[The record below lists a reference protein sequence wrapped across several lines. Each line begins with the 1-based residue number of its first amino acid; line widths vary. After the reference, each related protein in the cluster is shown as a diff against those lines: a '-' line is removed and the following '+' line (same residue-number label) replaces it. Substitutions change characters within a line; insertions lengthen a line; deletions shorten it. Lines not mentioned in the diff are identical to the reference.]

1 MRRDPIGLRHA
12 LRGVAVVW
20 REQRNFRIEVAL
32 GAAALALTAWLGASP
47 VPVLL
52 CCGLVLA
59 AEAVNSAIEALVD
72 LASPTRD
79 PRAGRAKDVAA
90 GAVLLAAATS
100 VAVGVIHLGPPLMAR
115 LSKGTP

>member
-1 MRRDPIGLRHA
+1 MSRDPIGLRHA
-12 LRGVAVVW
+12 VRGVAVAW
-20 REQRNFRIEVAL
+20 REQRNLRIEVAV
-32 GAAALALTAWLGASP
+32 GTAALALTAWLGVSP

-59 AEAVNSAIEALVD
+59 AELANSAVEALVD
-72 LASPTRD
+72 LASPAPD

-100 VAVGVIHLGPPLMAR
+100 VAVGLIHLGPPLVAR
-115 LSKGTP
+115 LSKGLS

>member
-12 LRGVAVVW
+12 LGGVVVVW

-32 GAAALALTAWLGASP
+32 GAAALALTVWLGASL

-59 AEAVNSAIEALVD
+59 AEAVNSAVEALVD
-72 LASPTRD
+72 LASPARD

-100 VAVGVIHLGPPLMAR
+100 VVVGLIHLGPPLVAR
-115 LSKGTP
+115 LSKGIP